1 MDPENTRIKPP
12 KKLGTGFS
20 LLFTTQSHGFAT
32 FKSAKQCQAPAT
44 AFPAVLLTVLAV
56 VQVALCVPSASP
68 AADASFLNPEPCW
81 CCQTVGP
88 AVLALA
94 SFRSKIRMA
103 QLCCEYKVARRGM
116 MIVNLLSFLF
126 ALIFIG
132 VVSAASTGRSKRP
145 DPAPVRLIWAQPSTR
160 IKEHSR

>member
-1 MDPENTRIKPP
+1 MTT
-12 KKLGTGFS
+12 KKDGNRVFCPVYYTIARFKS
-20 LLFTTQSHGFAT
+20 TTFT
-32 FKSAKQCQAPAT
+32 SAKQCQAPAT
-44 AFPAVLLTVLAV
+44 AFPALLLTVLAV

-68 AADASFLNPEPCW
+68 AADASFLNPKPCW

-94 SFRSKIRMA
+94 AFRSKIRMA

-145 DPAPVRLIWAQPSTR
+145 DPAPVRLTWAQPVALAF
-160 IKEHSR
+160 